1 MHAAK
6 STLQGCFCVFV
17 FLCDS
22 LRVSV
27 CVSAGLS
34 HVLMSLLSVAILAE
48 PCVCVIKLSCGAFCT
63 TVISSSLYITAI
75 NSLCPVAAPQSTQ
88 QFLFDLVLSGDGFFF
103 FAGKMKRSS
112 RRHRK

>member
-1 MHAAK
+1 M
-6 STLQGCFCVFV
+6 FVFV
-17 FLCDS
+17 CDS

-75 NSLCPVAAPQSTQ
+75 NSLCPVAVPQSTQ

>member
-1 MHAAK
+1 M
-6 STLQGCFCVFV
+6 FVFV
-17 FLCDS
+17 CDS

-88 QFLFDLVLSGDGFFF
+88 QFLFDLVLSGDVFFF
-103 FAGKMKRSS
+103 FAGKTKRSS

>member
-1 MHAAK
+1 M
-6 STLQGCFCVFV
+6 FVFV
-17 FLCDS
+17 CDS

>member
-1 MHAAK
+1 M
-6 STLQGCFCVFV
+6 FVFV
-17 FLCDS
+17 CDS

-75 NSLCPVAAPQSTQ
+75 NSLCPVAVPQSTQ
-88 QFLFDLVLSGDGFFF
+88 QFLFDLVLSGDGCFF